1 MNELAQIEIELN
13 YNYGFSWFIKNN
25 IFVKGYVF
33 NEKGDLLK
41 EEDLIKHLST
51 IDTEIQFET
60 FLKKIKG
67 LFSIIV
73 LRGEK
78 LFAAVDRTRTF
89 PLFYMHHNQKL
100 IVTDNSGYLKEKFDL
115 PINDLSKREFLYT
128 GYVTGDQTL
137 INSVYQIKAGE
148 FLFFDKKTKNI
159 GYSDFT
165 VSENKL
171 KNSLSVEDELYS
183 LLNESISRLI
193 ESAQGRTIVI
203 PLSGGYDSRVIAT
216 LLKNKN
222 YKKVIC
228 FSYGVKNSVDAKIS
242 KEVARKLN
250 FPWHFVDYDK
260 IDFNQKLIETREF
273 VDYYNFAFNN
283 VSVFLL
289 QDFFAVKYLNNNNII
304 PKDSII
310 VPGHSGDFLV
320 GNHLYPFDKNKIS
333 NKSVMKQ
340 ILKRHYVLNAYLKD
354 NEIEK
359 KLIHQIPNEGL
370 SYSKIDNFNLKERQ
384 SKFIVNANRVYEYF
398 GYEHRLPL
406 WDDDLV
412 DFFRKLPFHY
422 KINSILYFKVI
433 IEKIFIP
440 NDVYIIPPDKNKSR
454 LIRTLKE
461 YIPIPLA
468 YCLRYLLHNNK
479 MLNTNVGYFKVLKP
493 MVSKYN
499 IKSYQINGILS
510 KWLIKELF

>member
-1 MNELAQIEIELN
+1 VIINPLAA
-13 YNYGFSWFIKNN
+13 IKEVVEN
-25 IFVKGYVF
+25 
-33 NEKGDLLK
+33 
-41 EEDLIKHLST
+41 
-51 IDTEIQFET
+51 
-60 FLKKIKG
+60 
-67 LFSIIV
+67 SI
-73 LRGEK
+73 
-78 LFAAVDRTRTF
+78 
-89 PLFYMHHNQKL
+89 
-100 IVTDNSGYLKEKFDL
+100 
-115 PINDLSKREFLYT
+115 
-128 GYVTGDQTL
+128 
-137 INSVYQIKAGE
+137 
-148 FLFFDKKTKNI
+148 
-159 GYSDFT
+159 
-165 VSENKL
+165 
-171 KNSLSVEDELYS
+171 
-183 LLNESISRLI
+183 
-193 ESAQGRTIVI
+193 
-203 PLSGGYDSRVIAT
+203 
-216 LLKNKN
+216 
-222 YKKVIC
+222 
-228 FSYGVKNSVDAKIS
+228 DAKIS